1 MGYGKWFLVFGFR
14 LYEGLLISCFNRS
27 DGTPR
32 QTPKAFG
39 VRRDQRRTTQW
50 SWFLVFGFA
59 LSAITA
65 PAQVDVVKGR
75 RSFGVSGFAGDAAL
89 TGPAADVLKNDL
101 RLSGYFALAPV
112 SSAEFVQ
119 SGTVRGDRSNLIVE
133 CVVMQQATK
142 RVVLS
147 KSYQGSVQ
155 DVRRVVHKLTDDI
168 VQTIT
173 GQRGIAQTKIAFV
186 WSRGGVKE
194 LAVMD
199 YDGYNARQLTYD
211 KSISVRPRWSPDAR
225 KIVYTS
231 YKNLF
236 PDVLEVDL
244 YTGQRRR
251 LATYPGLN
259 SGATFSP
266 DGSSIALTLSK
277 DGNPELYT
285 MSAAGGDLHR
295 LTHTRGGESSP
306 TWSPDG
312 QTITY
317 VSDDSG
323 APQIWMMNREG
334 GTASRL
340 TISPSYN
347 TEPDWSHPPAGSDMK
362 PTLALTSRVGGRF
375 QIGLYDRSSGAVRA
389 VVADDA
395 DNEDPSWA
403 PDGRH
408 LVFAKTQHWQT
419 QLYLLDVVTGEQV
432 QLPAVAGGASEPAW
446 GP

>member
-1 MGYGKWFLVFGFR
+1 MGNGRWFMVV
-14 LYEGLLISCFNRS
+14 
-27 DGTPR
+27 
-32 QTPKAFG
+32 AF
-39 VRRDQRRTTQW
+39 TW
-50 SWFLVFGFA
+50 LA
-59 LSAITA
+59 ATA
-65 PAQVDVVKGR
+65 SAQVDVIKGR
-75 RSFGVSGFAGDAAL
+75 RSFGVSGFAGDAAIA
-89 TGPAADVLKNDL
+89 GQVADVLKNDL
-101 RLSGYFALAPV
+101 RLSGYFSIAPA

-119 SGTVRGDRSNLIVE
+119 TGTVRGDRGGIVVE
-133 CVVMQQATK
+133 CTVMQQATK
-142 RVVLS
+142 KLVLS
-147 KSYQGSVQ
+147 KSYQGSAQ
-155 DVRRVVHKLTDDI
+155 DLRRVVHKLSDDI

-173 GQRGIAQTKIAFV
+173 SQRGIAQTKIAFV
-186 WSRGGVKE
+186 WAHNGAKE

-211 KSISVRPRWSPDAR
+211 KSISVRPRWSPDGR

-251 LATYPGLN
+251 LATFPGLN
-259 SGATFSP
+259 TGAAFSP
-266 DGSSIALTLSK
+266 EGLSIALTLSK

-285 MSAAGGDLHR
+285 MSAEGGNLRR

-312 QTITY
+312 QTIAY

-323 APQIWMMNREG
+323 APQIWAIGRDG
-334 GTASRL
+334 GAPSRL
-340 TISPSYN
+340 TVSPSYN
-347 TEPDWSHPPAGSDMK
+347 TEPDWSRPPSGSEMK
-362 PTLALTSRVGGRF
+362 PMVALTSRVGGKF
-375 QIGLYDRSSGAVRA
+375 QIGLFDQASRAVQA

-408 LVFAKTQHWQT
+408 LVFMKSVRWRA

-432 QLPAVAGGASEPAW
+432 QLPAVEGGASEPAW